1 MGKQEL
7 LDSAKSLPKDERI
20 DLVMELWAS
29 IDADDQPISD
39 ELRAELD
46 RRVAADDSDPAPAE
60 DWDPLRARLLR
71 GEF

>member
-46 RRVAADDSDPAPAE
+46 RRKAVDDSDPAPAE
-60 DWDPLRARLLR
+60 DWDQLKAKLLR
-71 GEF
+71 GDI